1 MRTVLYILILAG
13 GLSLTPASAET
24 LTIPGHRPV
33 FDKQTMPRR
42 GIGME
47 AVLEDFGEPVQR
59 VEPIGDPPI
68 TQWVYSGFKV
78 YFEFETVLHTI
89 DMTTLILPIE

>member
-1 MRTVLYILILAG
+1 MRTALYILLLAV
-13 GLSLTPASAET
+13 GLFLTPVSAET

-33 FDKQTMPRR
+33 NAKQIMPRR
-42 GIGME
+42 GIDME
-47 AVLEDFGEPVQR
+47 AVLEDFGEPIQR

-68 TQWVYSGFKV
+68 TQWVYSEYKV